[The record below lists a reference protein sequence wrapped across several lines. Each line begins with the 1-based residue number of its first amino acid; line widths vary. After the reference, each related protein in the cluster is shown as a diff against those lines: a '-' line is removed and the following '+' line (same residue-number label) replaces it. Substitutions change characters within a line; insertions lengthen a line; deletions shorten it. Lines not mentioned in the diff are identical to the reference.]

1 MRSAL
6 FKGTAG
12 SLALVVIAAG
22 LGFINSILISRLIGV
37 DAFGVYAVSM
47 AGIGILGSLAGLGL
61 PRLIIK
67 ETAVYVQDGDVGSI
81 RALVFISQRW
91 VVAAALVLA
100 VGAFGLV
107 CFVVELPSCTFLFIA
122 AMSVP
127 FLALNAL
134 RSSFLRGLGFV
145 VLSNVPEQLV
155 LPVMVVLLIGL
166 TYPLSSIDGESW
178 ALSLQLAGTF
188 CAFVI
193 GFVLLARRLP
203 RASAIAPDP
212 EQGQLFRA
220 AMPFLGLVALQ
231 LLNNQ
236 ATVVLLGALGDASD
250 AGLYH
255 VAVRATEFI
264 AFGLLAVN
272 MALQPRMAAA
282 WAARDQARAQALATE
297 SARLSSMVAIAVSLV
312 VIGFAPTILGL
323 FGPEFLAARDSL
335 WLLAV
340 GQLINVFAGSCGV
353 TLSMA
358 GYQRSVTRA
367 FAVVATISVL
377 LNVLLIPMLGH
388 LGAATARVVSL
399 VVWNAILVI
408 EAYRKMG
415 VYTPVIGWRA
425 LRRNA

>member
-1 MRSAL
+1 
-6 FKGTAG
+6 
-12 SLALVVIAAG
+12 V
-22 LGFINSILISRLIGV
+22 
-37 DAFGVYAVSM
+37 
-47 AGIGILGSLAGLGL
+47 LAG
-61 PRLIIK
+61 
-67 ETAVYVQDGDVGSI
+67 
-81 RALVFISQRW
+81 
-91 VVAAALVLA
+91 
-100 VGAFGLV
+100 GAIGLV

-122 AMSVP
+122 AMTVP

-155 LPVMVVLLIGL
+155 LPVVVVLLIGL

-178 ALSLQLAGTF
+178 ALSLQLTGTI

-203 RASAIAPDP
+203 QASVVAPGP

-272 MALQPRMAAA
+272 MMLQPRMAAA
-282 WAARDQARAQALATE
+282 WAARDRARAQALATE

-323 FGPEFLAARDSL
+323 FGPEFSAARDSL

-377 LNVLLIPMLGH
+377 LNVLLIPMFGH

-399 VVWNAILVI
+399 VVWNAILVV